1 MSVEHIEK
9 LTMRQLYRG
18 ILQYVKHYPSKNRAA
33 MREAILEDV
42 RDWKKLQEEIEVKKA
57 QKKMRMLYAHLYMY
71 HLKMEEV
78 NSTTSGAIDRPL
90 PFQDFNRRRD
100 DNFVYF

>member
-1 MSVEHIEK
+1 
-9 LTMRQLYRG
+9 
-18 ILQYVKHYPSKNRAA
+18 
-33 MREAILEDV
+33 
-42 RDWKKLQEEIEVKKA
+42 
-57 QKKMRMLYAHLYMY
+57 MRMLYAHLYMY

-100 DNFVYF
+100 DNFVYFWTEEGT